1 MFCCEDCEEISWS
14 LHHSFLCTGSITSA
28 TGPSMSRDTD
38 LDFATTPGGE
48 DMSQEAR
55 DVEALK
61 AFYDHASSSNEI
73 FVLAAKV
80 GSCQKNF

>member
-1 MFCCEDCEEISWS
+1 
-14 LHHSFLCTGSITSA
+14 
-28 TGPSMSRDTD
+28 MSRDTD